1 IAVAGPVAAALLLIV
16 SVGLLG
22 PRLVRTAIT
31 LFGGPLRHMKSPSAF
46 LAAANARSN
55 SRRLAAAI
63 IPLAL
68 GIGLGLVQVGTQSI
82 VAAEATAQSHAGVT
96 ADLMVTGGAS
106 GLSDDAV
113 ATIAQ
118 TSGVTAANPVALSQ
132 MIFSFVQLGDPTS
145 DQYAVQGIDPTATAS
160 TMDLGVV
167 AGTLEALT
175 DEQTVALSSDAALAA
190 GVGVGDTISGHL
202 GDGAEITSMVV
213 AIYTR

>member
-82 VAAEATAQSHAGVT
+82 VAAEATTQSRAGVT

-106 GLSDDAV
+106 GLSDGGGAAIGRTPGV
-113 ATIAQ
+113 AA
-118 TSGVTAANPVALSQ
+118 GHPVALSQ
-132 MIFSFVQLGDPTS
+132 R
-145 DQYAVQGIDPTATAS
+145 
-160 TMDLGVV
+160 
-167 AGTLEALT
+167 
-175 DEQTVALSSDAALAA
+175 ALS
-190 GVGVGDTISGHL
+190 
-202 GDGAEITSMVV
+202 V
-213 AIYTR
+213 A